1 MRRLRSSTAQ
11 SPAIVI
17 SIAALVFSLGSGTY
31 AATAL
36 TGRQNGPA
44 SPSGWV
50 ARHDASPAAV
60 PATQL
65 RWHRLHLMN
74 GWMPPPSILN
84 EGHPAYAVS
93 GGVVDLRGVM
103 SSGTSQLFAHLPP
116 GARPKHNLAILI
128 DTFNGV
134 SGALIIDADGE
145 MDVFGGNATTFAS
158 LAAVS
163 FPRTS

>member
-17 SIAALVFSLGSGTY
+17 SIIALVFSLGSGTY
-31 AATAL
+31 AATTL
-36 TGRQNGPA
+36 NGRQIGPA
-44 SPSGWV
+44 N
-50 ARHDASPAAV
+50 PAATS
-60 PATQL
+60 ATQL

-93 GGVVDLRGVM
+93 GGIVYLRGVM
-103 SSGTSQLFAHLPP
+103 SSGTSPLFAHLPP
-116 GARPKHNLAILI
+116 GARPKHNLATLV

-134 SGALIIDADGE
+134 PGALIIDANGE